1 MKFFKSPLFVTALTV
16 FLGVFFVSIVY
27 LQSNKNQPGV
37 TTKTESI
44 DKTEATSEIS
54 SNKISSDNN
63 TSSNSSLI
71 FNTVSASNSETQVK
85 TTKEKQ
91 QVLVSFF
98 DDDNKEIYAKEVPL
112 YEITKVENGI
122 EPAKVKISANG
133 ELAKSLIDDIKLPNE
148 NSSSDVKVIKTDS
161 KFDKIVGTESTLE
174 VDKKKTLMALE
185 KSIKEN
191 TAANNFKNIDVK
203 VVTKKNE
210 GFTGKMN
217 EMGFKTLLAKWR
229 TTHPHHLD
237 DAARNVNLS
246 IASKKINGLIIP
258 PNGKFSFNKVVGERS
273 KKNGFKEAGVIS
285 QGRVIPGLGG
295 GICQVST
302 TLYRAVLLS
311 GAKIDERHNHS
322 IYDGIEYAQRGL
334 DAAVAWGYKDFKFT
348 NKLNEPI
355 LITSQSGEGWVE
367 VSIYAE
373 KKPFESVELFTRNEV
388 KRPFKT
394 EKRINTKLKSGEVKI
409 VHPGVDG
416 YTVEA
421 YRTIT
426 SLDGKSKEEK
436 LSKDNYLTFNRIEE
450 RNN

>member
-1 MKFFKSPLFVTALTV
+1 MKFFKSPLFVAALTV
-16 FLGVFFVSIVY
+16 FLGVFFVSIVF
-27 LQSNKNQPGV
+27 LQSKKEPNVETNTTSKNTPSAK
-37 TTKTESI
+37 TTVSETTTE
-44 DKTEATSEIS
+44 TPS
-54 SNKISSDNN
+54 SA
-63 TSSNSSLI
+63 I
-71 FNTVSASNSETQVK
+71 FNTVSASNSETQAEPETK
-85 TTKEKQ
+85 TTKEKK

-98 DDDNKEIYAKEVPL
+98 DDDNKEISKKEVPL
-112 YEITKVENGI
+112 YEITKVEKGNQPAQIVGI
-122 EPAKVKISANG
+122 TADG
-133 ELAKSLIDDIKLPNE
+133 DLAKSLIDEIKLPNE
-148 NSSSDVKVIKTDS
+148 KPSSAKVIKTDS
-161 KFDKIVGTESTLE
+161 MFDKIVGNDSGLE
-174 VDKKKTLMALE
+174 VDKKKTLAALE
-185 KSIKEN
+185 QSIQSN
-191 TAANNFKNIDVK
+191 TAANNFQKIDVK

-210 GFTGKMN
+210 GFSGKMN
-217 EMGFKTLLAKWR
+217 EMGFKTLLAKFR
-229 TTHPHHLD
+229 TNHPGHVD
-237 DAARNVNLS
+237 DDARNVNLA
-246 IASKKINGLIIP
+246 IASQKINGLIIP

-311 GAKIDERHNHS
+311 GAKINERHNHS

-348 NKLNEPI
+348 NGLNEPI
-355 LITSQSGEGWVE
+355 LITSTSGKGWVE

-373 KKPFESVELFTRNEV
+373 NKPFESIELYTRNEV
-388 KRPFKT
+388 KKPFKT
-394 EKRINTKLKSGEVKI
+394 EKRINNKLKSGEVKI

-426 SLDGKSKEEK
+426 LADGKTKEER

>member
-1 MKFFKSPLFVTALTV
+1 MKFFKSPLFVAALTV
-16 FLGVFFVSIVY
+16 FLGVFFVSIVF
-27 LQSNKNQPGV
+27 LQSKNKPSIEKGNESV
-37 TTKTESI
+37 TKAETETTSENSSSTLFSKEPKSTPEVKTETI
-44 DKTEATSEIS
+44 K
-54 SNKISSDNN
+54 
-63 TSSNSSLI
+63 
-71 FNTVSASNSETQVK
+71 ETQLVK
-85 TTKEKQ
+85 
-91 QVLVSFF
+91 VNFF
-98 DDDNKEIYAKEVPL
+98 NEDNKEITSKEVPL
-112 YEITKVENGI
+112 YEFTKEKKGD
-122 EPAKVKISANG
+122 EPAKVVGITANG
-133 ELAKSLIDDIKLPNE
+133 DLAKSLIDDIKLPNE
-148 NSSSDVKVIKTDS
+148 QPSSAKVIKTDS
-161 KFDKIVGTESTLE
+161 KFDKIVGSDSGLE
-174 VDKKKTLMALE
+174 VDKKKTLEALE
-185 KSIKEN
+185 KSIQSN
-191 TAANNFKNIDVK
+191 TAAKNYQNVDVK

-210 GFTGKMN
+210 GFSGKMN

-246 IASKKINGLIIP
+246 IASQKINGLIIP

-302 TLYRAVLLS
+302 TLYRAVLLC

-355 LITSQSGEGWVE
+355 LITSKSGEGWVE

-373 KKPFESVELFTRNEV
+373 KKPFESVELFTKNEV

-426 SLDGKSKEEK
+426 SFDGKSKEEK

>member
-1 MKFFKSPLFVTALTV
+1 MKFFKSPLFVAALTV
-16 FLGVFFVSIVY
+16 FLGVFFVSIVF
-27 LQSNKNQPGV
+27 LQNKNRPNV
-37 TTKTESI
+37 ETEKEVKSVNKTEN
-44 DKTEATSEIS
+44 TSEPS
-54 SNKISSDNN
+54 SNKSM
-63 TSSNSSLI
+63 
-71 FNTVSASNSETQVK
+71 FNTVSASNSEAEVK

-91 QVLVSFF
+91 QVLVSFL
-98 DDDNKEIYAKEVPL
+98 DDENKEISTKEVPL
-112 YEITKVENGI
+112 YEITKVEKGN
-122 EPAKVKISANG
+122 EPAKIVSVEANG
-133 ELAKSLIDDIKLPNE
+133 DLAISLIDDIKLPNE
-148 NSSSDVKVIKTDS
+148 KPSNVKVIKTDS
-161 KFDKIVGTESTLE
+161 KFEKIVGSDSNLE
-174 VDKKKTLMALE
+174 VDKEKTLEALE
-185 KSIKEN
+185 KSIHEN
-191 TAANNFKNIDVK
+191 TAANNFQKIDVK

-210 GFTGKMN
+210 GFSGKMN
-217 EMGFKTLLAKWR
+217 EMGFKTLLGKWR
-229 TTHPHHLD
+229 TIHPHHLD

-246 IASKKINGLIIP
+246 IASQKINGLIIP

-273 KKNGFKEAGVIS
+273 RKNGFKEAGVIS

-355 LITSQSGEGWVE
+355 LITSKSGEGWVE

-373 KKPFESVELFTRNEV
+373 KKPFESVELFTKNEV
-388 KRPFKT
+388 ERPFKT
-394 EKRINTKLKSGEVKI
+394 EKRINPKLKSGEVKI
-409 VHPGVDG
+409 VHPGVVG

-421 YRTIT
+421 YRSIT
-426 SLDGKSKEEK
+426 SFDGKTKEER

>member
-1 MKFFKSPLFVTALTV
+1 MKFFKSPLFVAALTV
-16 FLGVFFVSIVY
+16 FLGVFFVSIVF
-27 LQSNKNQPGV
+27 LQSKNKPDIGKKTDSVV
-37 TTKTESI
+37 TEK
-44 DKTEATSEIS
+44 EIS
-54 SNKISSDNN
+54 SE
-63 TSSNSSLI
+63 NSSSPL
-71 FNTVSASNSETQVK
+71 FNKVSASNSEVK
-85 TTKEKQ
+85 TETIKETQ
-91 QVLVSFF
+91 LVKVNFF
-98 DDDNKEIYAKEVPL
+98 NDDNKEITSKEVPL
-112 YEITKVENGI
+112 YEFTKEKKGN
-122 EPAKVKISANG
+122 EPAKVVEITANG
-133 ELAKSLIDDIKLPNE
+133 DLAKSLIDDIKLPNE
-148 NSSSDVKVIKTDS
+148 QSSSAKIVKTDS
-161 KFDKIVGTESTLE
+161 KFDKIVVTDSGLE
-174 VDKKKTLMALE
+174 VDKEKTLEALE
-185 KSIKEN
+185 QSIQAN
-191 TAANNFKNIDVK
+191 TAANNYQNVNVK

-210 GFTGKMN
+210 GFSGKMN
-217 EMGFKTLLAKWR
+217 EMGFTTLLAKWR

-348 NKLNEPI
+348 NKLSEPI

-394 EKRINTKLKSGEVKI
+394 EKRINTKLKSGDVKI

-426 SLDGKSKEEK
+426 YLDGKSKEEK

>member
-27 LQSNKNQPGV
+27 LQSDKNKPDV
-37 TTKTESI
+37 STKTTSI
-44 DKTEATSEIS
+44 NKTEATSEIS
-54 SNKISSDNN
+54 SKESTSE
-63 TSSNSSLI
+63 TSSI
-71 FNTVSASNSETQVK
+71 FNSVSASNSEAEIK

-98 DDDNKEIYAKEVPL
+98 DDENKAIYAKEVPL
-112 YEITKVENGI
+112 YEITKVEKGN
-122 EPAKVKISANG
+122 EPAKVSIAANG
-133 ELAKSLIDDIKLPNE
+133 DLAKSLIDDLKLPNE
-148 NSSSDVKVIKTDS
+148 ASSSNVKVIKTDS

-174 VDKKKTLMALE
+174 VDKKKTLIELE

-203 VVTKKNE
+203 VITKKNE
-210 GFTGKMN
+210 GFSGKMN

-373 KKPFESVELFTRNEV
+373 KKPFESVELVTRNEV

-394 EKRINTKLKSGEVKI
+394 EKRINTKLKSGEVRI